1 MNDMDAKDH
10 VASEDVRKWKIEG
23 RIVDD
28 DMIDFLV
35 RVVERRHEGSP
46 CRFMGKPERKACR
59 IKVSAGTEK

>member
-35 RVVERRHEGSP
+35 RVGEGRAGLLVETRTGLFFEP
-46 CRFMGKPERKACR
+46 RK
-59 IKVSAGTEK
+59 GGL